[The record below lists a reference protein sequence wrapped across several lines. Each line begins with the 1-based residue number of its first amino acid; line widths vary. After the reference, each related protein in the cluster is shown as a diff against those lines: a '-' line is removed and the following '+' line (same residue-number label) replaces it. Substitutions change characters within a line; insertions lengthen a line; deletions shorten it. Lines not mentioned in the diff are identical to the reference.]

1 MQLVQEGNMAIQQTA
16 SMEDYLEAIAL
27 LSKGSKP
34 VKVTEINS
42 ALRVKNPSVTSALT
56 RFT

>member
-1 MQLVQEGNMAIQQTA
+1 
-16 SMEDYLEAIAL
+16 MEDYLEAIAL
-27 LSKGSKP
+27 LSEGSKP

-56 RFT
+56 RLYLVVTGDT